1 MFCLASNTEGQRLR
15 NEGPPDNSVNLA
27 SLPALQ
33 RGNPARVVP
42 EIHQSRETVRGI
54 LERLFR
60 IGIRLIHGLGITDRL
75 GLLLDQ
81 RIRRTPA
88 F

>member
-1 MFCLASNTEGQRLR
+1 
-15 NEGPPDNSVNLA
+15 
-27 SLPALQ
+27 
-33 RGNPARVVP
+33 VP

-54 LERLFR
+54 VERLFR

-81 RIRRTPA
+81 KIRRTPA
-88 F
+88 S